1 MLLDPKT
8 VHRYTMSSRGSLMI
22 NNHAKKKFIK
32 GGHYTPPHIP
42 VGLRMDSSRLQMDFC
57 CSSTIFS
64 NFFFGEN
71 PAKCQPRVH
80 LDSSWS
86 PGPPSGL
93 HGLHLITQS
102 TGQTPYGVQ
111 QESTIA
117 VYLLLLLLDKEKKC
131 HDPELNT
138 QSLGQQ

>member
-1 MLLDPKT
+1 MGTGIGVSGYIAPPVMFKT
-8 VHRYTMSSRGSLMI
+8 SPRRGL
-22 NNHAKKKFIK
+22 
-32 GGHYTPPHIP
+32 YTPPHIP
-42 VGLRMDSSRLQMDFC
+42 VGLWVGSGRLQMDFC

-64 NFFFGEN
+64 NFFFSGN
-71 PAKCQPRVH
+71 PAECQPRVH

-102 TGQTPYGVQ
+102 TSQTPYGGQ
-111 QESTIA
+111 QESTIS

-138 QSLGQQ
+138 